1 MLIFKI
7 YSIHFKQRIYADHI
21 LNIVT
26 EYSVNKLESQWGW
39 LSHITLHYLQLVLQR
54 LSSAQLSL
62 GLAGFGNRQ
71 LRSWAE
77 PFDLT
82 RACTKVK
89 VNSPPHLQ
97 SLLLTKYSSATTSLS
112 TLYFT
117 SPSSPSN
124 LLHII
129 TPTLAKLPCPTKL
142 TSTRKNIATLSPP
155 TMNIN
160 KPDFIVTAK
169 GKMTRMD
176 QASECEGP
184 WACVFGGD
192 GWVGAITWGK
202 RG

>member
-1 MLIFKI
+1 MRLIE
-7 YSIHFKQRIYADHI
+7 SRHPPLSPA
-21 LNIVT
+21 
-26 EYSVNKLESQWGW
+26 SVAATQ
-39 LSHITLHYLQLVLQR
+39 
-54 LSSAQLSL
+54 L

-97 SLLLTKYSSATTSLS
+97 SLLLTNQVLICNDKFIYAL
-112 TLYFT
+112 LYLTFLT
-117 SPSSPSN
+117 F
-124 LLHII
+124 HII

-142 TSTRKNIATLSPP
+142 TSTGKNIATLSPP
-155 TMNIN
+155 TTNIN

-169 GKMTRMD
+169 GKMTGMD

-192 GWVGAITWGK
+192 GWVGAITWGR